1 MAFRPVAGFAEA
13 GFGPEAL
20 QATTSFARPTPI
32 QSCCWPPMMSGR
44 DTVGVAETGSGKTL
58 AFFLPAMTHVLK
70 HSGGP
75 RAPGVAVL
83 VLAPT
88 RELAMQSEEVCSKA
102 GKPIGLKSVCVYG
115 GVDKKPQ
122 RQALK
127 EGARVVVATPGRL
140 LDLASEEGSGAL
152 RLDGVTYL
160 VLDEADRMLDMGFEK
175 DVRAI
180 IGMTSPTRRTMMFTA
195 TWPDSVEALANEF
208 LSKPIRINVGSFDL
222 TANKRVT
229 QTVEVIDESNKPKRL
244 KELLQKY
251 VCLRLSGCTFLFSR
265 GPSSSFTISRPT
277 FLTGSL

>member
-1 MAFRPVAGFAEA
+1 
-13 GFGPEAL
+13 
-20 QATTSFARPTPI
+20 
-32 QSCCWPPMMSGR
+32 
-44 DTVGVAETGSGKTL
+44 
-58 AFFLPAMTHVLK
+58 MTHVLK
-70 HSGGP
+70 HAGGP

-88 RELAMQSEEVCSKA
+88 RELAMQSEEVCAKA

-122 RQALK
+122 RLALK

-195 TWPDSVEALANEF
+195 TWPDSVGALVNE
-208 LSKPIRINVGSFDL
+208 LSHRM
-222 TANKRVT
+222 R
-229 QTVEVIDESNKPKRL
+229 
-244 KELLQKY
+244 
-251 VCLRLSGCTFLFSR
+251 
-265 GPSSSFTISRPT
+265 TI
-277 FLTGSL
+277 